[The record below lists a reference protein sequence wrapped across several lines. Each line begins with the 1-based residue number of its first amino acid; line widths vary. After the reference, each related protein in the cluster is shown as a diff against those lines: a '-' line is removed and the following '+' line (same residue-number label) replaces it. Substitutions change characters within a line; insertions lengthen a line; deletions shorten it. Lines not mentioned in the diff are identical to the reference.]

1 MNNILLVEIT
11 TTSQPVM
18 ATCSFLSGF
27 TGHALCRVD
36 FTGPDGVTYT
46 SVSTER
52 GSAGESVT
60 VELRAALLPSTTY
73 SYQATLEDPSD
84 ESMCVKGIGQ
94 FTTEEH
100 NGDFHVQIHICYLF
114 FILTDCNIKDLGT
127 SASDSS
133 ECGEGEMAGDI
144 PNGMLCYTGL
154 TPGSTAAY
162 SCDKGYELN
171 GTSVLACLPSDQLM
185 KENSI
190 FQQQIAD
197 LQKGVLQDKAKLVDE
212 LEAIEAD
219 VMMKEDSYAQLT
231 ARNKQVEDVLQLRDK
246 DMEDMNSKLAKAQV
260 EIEELAGQLEQSH
273 EDKIALGHKVE
284 SLKTEKEDLVTELA
298 RQVEEEQSRVSTA
311 ARFS

>member
-27 TGHALCRVD
+27 TGDALCRVD

-60 VELRAALLPSTTY
+60 VELTLNGAALLPSTTY

-133 ECGEGEMAGDI
+133 ECGDGEMAGDI

-162 SCDKGYELN
+162 SCDKDYELN
-171 GTSVLACLPSDQLM
+171 GTSVLVCLPSGM
-185 KENSI
+185 WN
-190 FQQQIAD
+190 
-197 LQKGVLQDKAKLVDE
+197 
-212 LEAIEAD
+212 
-219 VMMKEDSYAQLT
+219 
-231 ARNKQVEDVLQLRDK
+231 
-246 DMEDMNSKLAKAQV
+246 
-260 EIEELAGQLEQSH
+260 
-273 EDKIALGHKVE
+273 E
-284 SLKTEKEDLVTELA
+284 SRPMCASSGWFLILLCIM
-298 RQVEEEQSRVSTA
+298 
-311 ARFS
+311 